1 MRAREGLAN
10 CLWNL
15 GQREEAIRHYRELL
29 RLNPNDNQG
38 IRYRLL
44 FCLLEIG
51 DTEAA
56 ETLLEEYEGEGT
68 ATWLYTR
75 ALVTFL
81 REGDSPYARHALED
95 ALEQNQ
101 HVIPYLTGRRRLP
114 RQLPEYVGI
123 GDKNEAVA
131 YVAEFGELW
140 TRTPGALSWVAS
152 ASRSGQ

>member
-1 MRAREGLAN
+1 MRAREGLAD

-15 GQREEAIRHYRELL
+15 GQREEAIRHYREML
-29 RLNPNDNQG
+29 RLNPNGNQG

-51 DTEAA
+51 DTLAGEM
-56 ETLLEEYEGEGT
+56 LLKEYEEEGT

-75 ALVTFL
+75 ALVTCV
-81 REGDSPYARHALED
+81 REGDSPAARHVPQG
-95 ALEQNQ
+95 ALEQNRQ
-101 HVIPYLTGRRRLP
+101 VVPYLAGRRRLH

-123 GDKNEAVA
+123 GDRDEAIG

-140 TRTPGALSWVAS
+140 TRTPGAL
-152 ASRSGQ
+152 